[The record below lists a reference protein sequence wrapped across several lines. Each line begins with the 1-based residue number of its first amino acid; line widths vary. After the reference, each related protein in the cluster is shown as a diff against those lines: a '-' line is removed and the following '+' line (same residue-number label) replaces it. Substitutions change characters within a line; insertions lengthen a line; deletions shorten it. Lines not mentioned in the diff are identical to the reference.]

1 MGVKDET
8 VGQFLASVASTT
20 PAPGGGSVSAL
31 AGALGAALA
40 RMVAGLARDKK
51 GYEPVQS
58 DLLRIESNASRIQ
71 ERLVALV
78 EKDSKAYDAVLEAMH
93 LPKGTPAEKASRVE
107 AMQAAYQEATR
118 VPLETMEACAEVV
131 DLAAEALEKGHRAA
145 VTDAAVAILL
155 AEAGLRGASLNVRIN
170 LASIR
175 DDAFRTASETKMGR
189 ILSHA
194 DEVGHRAMA
203 IVEGRLQG

>member
-8 VGQFLASVASTT
+8 LGQFLASLAATNPT
-20 PAPGGGSVSAL
+20 PGGGSVSAL

-51 GYEPVQS
+51 GYEAVQS
-58 DLLRIESNASRIQ
+58 DLVQIESKGAAIQ
-71 ERLVALV
+71 ERLMYLV
-78 EKDSKAYDAVLEAMH
+78 EADSKAYEAVLAAMH
-93 LPKGTPAEKASRVE
+93 LPKGTDAEKTARVE
-107 AMQAAYQEATR
+107 AMQVAYKDATR
-118 VPLETMEACAEVV
+118 IPLETMEACSEVI
-131 DLAAEALEKGHRAA
+131 DLADQALEKGNRGAT
-145 VTDAAVAILL
+145 TDAAVAVLL
-155 AEAGLRGASLNVRIN
+155 AEAGLRGAGLNARIN

-175 DDAFRTASETKMGR
+175 DEGFRTATDAKMDR

-203 IVEGRLQG
+203 LAEGRL